1 MNLKHKPLWQQ
12 KAVWLVFLAI
22 FFYLTY
28 NAAHSITIWRAH
40 TEIIPHI
47 MFEWE
52 HNIPLIPWTIIPY
65 WSENLFYGLAII
77 LAINHVQLSTLG
89 KRLFATQ
96 IICVLGFLL
105 FPLQQINILNRP
117 DIGGFF
123 GWWFDS
129 LMKFDHPYNQAP
141 SLHIALLMVLWT
153 FYTQRFTKK
162 WHWFINIWSIL
173 IGASVLTT
181 WQHHFIDIP
190 AGMLAGSL
198 AIWCFP
204 EDHHSPL
211 SIRKFAENWRWFG
224 VYLSASIVLTLI
236 ALVNQHIWLWLLYPA
251 FSLFIISLNYGFFG
265 KHGFPKLDNGK
276 YFFSQWILFLPY
288 IIIATINS
296 KFWTRKNNRYDAV
309 STDLYIGSIPCQSTN
324 LSHFHSL
331 VDCCAEIPFNGNR
344 TQHYFPN
351 YLLDM
356 TPLSASECE
365 TSADIIHQ
373 ALSKGTTL
381 VYCALGYSRSV
392 TSVVAYLMK
401 YQNYS
406 VDEAIEQVKKARAD
420 VVIRDPQIQRLK
432 DIQWNYPS

>member
-1 MNLKHKPLWQQ
+1 MKLKHKPLWQQ

-28 NAAHSITIWRAH
+28 NTANYVTIWRAQ
-40 TEIIPHI
+40 TEIIPYI
-47 MFEWE
+47 MFQWE
-52 HNIPLIPWTIIPY
+52 HKISLIPWTIIPY
-65 WSENLFYGLAII
+65 WSENLFYGLAIL
-77 LAINHVQLSTLG
+77 LAINGSQLNTLG
-89 KRLFATQ
+89 KRLLITQ
-96 IICVLGFLL
+96 IICVTGFLL
-105 FPLQQINILNRP
+105 FPLQQINILSRP
-117 DIGGFF
+117 EIGGFF

-153 FYTQRFTKK
+153 FYTQRFAKK
-162 WHWFINIWSIL
+162 WHWLINIWSFL

-204 EDHHSPL
+204 EDQKSPL
-211 SIRKFAENWRWFG
+211 STRPFVKNWYWCGF
-224 VYLSASIVLTLI
+224 YSTLSLSLALI
-236 ALVNQHIWLWLLYPA
+236 ALVNQHIWLWFLYPA
-251 FSLFIISLNYGFFG
+251 FSLFIVSLNYGFFG
-265 KHGFPKLDNGK
+265 KNGFPKLANGH
-276 YFFSQWILFLPY
+276 YSFSQWVLFLPY
-288 IIIATINS
+288 IIIAIINS
-296 KFWTRKNNRYDAV
+296 KAWTRKNNHYDAILPDLYV
-309 STDLYIGSIPCQSTN
+309 GSIPRKSTDLAQ
-324 LSHFHSL
+324 FASL
-331 VDCCAEIPFNGNR
+331 VDCCAEIPFNGN
-344 TQHYFPN
+344 QIKHYFPN

-373 ALSKGTTL
+373 ALSEGQTL

-392 TSVVAYLMK
+392 TSILAYLMK

-406 VDEAIEQVKKARAD
+406 VEDAIEQVKKARTD
-420 VVIRDPQIQRLK
+420 IVIKAQQIQILK
-432 DIQWNYPS
+432 DIKWNYPS